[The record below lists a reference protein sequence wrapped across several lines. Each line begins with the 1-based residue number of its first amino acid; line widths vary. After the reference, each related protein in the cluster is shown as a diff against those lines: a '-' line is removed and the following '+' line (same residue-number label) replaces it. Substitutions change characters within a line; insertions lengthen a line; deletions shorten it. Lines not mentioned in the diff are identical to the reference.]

1 MKAKAPI
8 AIRNPIAFM
17 SDQMAGLMKSM
28 KSASGAILLGTAVA
42 VLATLAGGSKLARAQ
57 DLTVTIKDHKFQPA
71 ELQVPAKKRFTVFVV
86 NDDPTPEEFES
97 ASMKIEKI
105 IAGKSKGVVRIGP
118 LDPGRYEFFGDFNQ
132 ATAQGIMIAE

>member
-1 MKAKAPI
+1 MSAEMI
-8 AIRNPIAFM
+8 ARA
-17 SDQMAGLMKSM
+17 KSM
-28 KSASGAILLGTAVA
+28 MGAARFAAALA
-42 VLATLAGGSKLARAQ
+42 VLALVACGEAVRAQ
-57 DLTVTIKDHKFQPA
+57 DLTVTIKDHKFQPT
-71 ELQVPAKKRFTVFVV
+71 ELRVPAKKRFTVYVI

-97 ASMKIEKI
+97 TSMKIEKI

>member
-1 MKAKAPI
+1 MSAEMI
-8 AIRNPIAFM
+8 ARA
-17 SDQMAGLMKSM
+17 KSM
-28 KSASGAILLGTAVA
+28 MGAAGFAAALT
-42 VLATLAGGSKLARAQ
+42 VLALVACGGAARAQ
-57 DLTVTIKDHKFQPA
+57 DLTVTIKDHKFQPT
-71 ELQVPAKKRFTVFVV
+71 ELRVPAKKRFTVYVI

-97 ASMKIEKI
+97 TSMKIEKI

>member
-1 MKAKAPI
+1 MSAEMI
-8 AIRNPIAFM
+8 ACA
-17 SDQMAGLMKSM
+17 KSM
-28 KSASGAILLGTAVA
+28 MGPAAALA
-42 VLATLAGGSKLARAQ
+42 VLALVACGGAARAQ
-57 DLTVTIKDHKFQPA
+57 DLAVTIKDHKFQPT
-71 ELQVPAKKRFTVFVV
+71 ELRVPAKKRFTVYVI

-97 ASMKIEKI
+97 TSMKVEKI

>member
-1 MKAKAPI
+1 MSGQMVDRAKSTLVAAFVAAVI
-8 AIRNPIAFM
+8 AAF
-17 SDQMAGLMKSM
+17 AITGN
-28 KSASGAILLGTAVA
+28 SGFAH
-42 VLATLAGGSKLARAQ
+42 AQ
-57 DLTVTIKDHKFQPA
+57 DLTVTIKDHKFQPT
-71 ELQVPAKKRFTVFVV
+71 ELRVPAKKRFTVYVI

-97 ASMKIEKI
+97 TSMKVEKI

>member
-1 MKAKAPI
+1 M
-8 AIRNPIAFM
+8 M
-17 SDQMAGLMKSM
+17 
-28 KSASGAILLGTAVA
+28 GAARFAAALA
-42 VLATLAGGSKLARAQ
+42 VLALVACGEAVRAQ
-57 DLTVTIKDHKFQPA
+57 DLTVTIKDHKFQPT
-71 ELQVPAKKRFTVFVV
+71 ELRVPAKKRFTVYVI

-97 ASMKIEKI
+97 TSMKIEKI

>member
-1 MKAKAPI
+1 MVDRA
-8 AIRNPIAFM
+8 
-17 SDQMAGLMKSM
+17 KSM
-28 KSASGAILLGTAVA
+28 LGAALVAAVIALFAITGNSGFAD
-42 VLATLAGGSKLARAQ
+42 AQ
-57 DLTVTIKDHKFQPA
+57 DLTVIIKDHRFQPT
-71 ELQVPAKKRFTVFVV
+71 ELRVPAKKRFTVYVI

-97 ASMKIEKI
+97 TSMKIEKI

>member
-1 MKAKAPI
+1 MSGQMVDRAKSTP
-8 AIRNPIAFM
+8 
-17 SDQMAGLMKSM
+17 
-28 KSASGAILLGTAVA
+28 GAALVAAVVA
-42 VLATLAGGSKLARAQ
+42 VFAITGNSGFARAQ
-57 DLTVTIKDHKFQPA
+57 DLTVTIKDHKFQPT
-71 ELQVPAKKRFTVFVV
+71 ELRVPAKKRFTVYVI

-97 ASMKIEKI
+97 TSMKIEKI

>member
-1 MKAKAPI
+1 MSCQMVDRAKSTLGAALVAAVV
-8 AIRNPIAFM
+8 AIFAITGN
-17 SDQMAGLMKSM
+17 
-28 KSASGAILLGTAVA
+28 SG
-42 VLATLAGGSKLARAQ
+42 SARAQ
-57 DLTVTIKDHKFQPA
+57 DLTVTIKDHKFQPT
-71 ELQVPAKKRFTVFVV
+71 ELRVPAKKRFTVYVI

-97 ASMKIEKI
+97 TSMKIEKI